1 MKNIRVALYGVG
13 AVGALIA
20 KHLLEKQGIDI
31 VAAIDIDPQK
41 LNKDLGE
48 VLQLGKETG
57 ITITDN
63 VEETL
68 EETRPDI
75 VVHATSSYLRQTF
88 SQIGALVKLNVNVV
102 STCEELSYPYIS
114 EPKLAKEL
122 DALAKKHNVTV
133 LGTGINPGFLMDT
146 LVITLT
152 APCTRIDRI
161 EAIRIMNAATR
172 RVPFQKKIGAG
183 LTIEE
188 FNTKIKN
195 KQTTGHVG
203 LEQSIAMIAEA
214 LAWKLDRITVEPAEP
229 IIAKK
234 SVASNDV
241 QVPAGRVAGLKQT
254 SRATVNNKEAITLH
268 FEAYIGAEQEYDA
281 IIVHGVPNISQ
292 KIQPCVHGDAGTV
305 AMIAN
310 AIPRVINAPA
320 GLQTMKDLPVPHG
333 TPEDI
338 RKYLIPTD

>member
-57 ITITDN
+57 IIITDN

-75 VVHATSSYLRQTF
+75 VVHATSSYLGQTF

-102 STCEELSYPYIS
+102 STCEELSYPYLS

-122 DALAKKHNVTV
+122 DALAKKHDVTV

-161 EAIRIMNAATR
+161 EATRIMNAATR

-195 KQTTGHVG
+195 KQITGHVG

-234 SVASNDV
+234 SVASKNV

-254 SRATVNNKEAITLH
+254 ARANVNNKEAITLH

-281 IIVHGVPNISQ
+281 ISVHGAPNISQ

-305 AMIAN
+305 AMIVN
-310 AIPRVINAPA
+310 GIPKVIKAPA

-333 TPEDI
+333 TPEDA